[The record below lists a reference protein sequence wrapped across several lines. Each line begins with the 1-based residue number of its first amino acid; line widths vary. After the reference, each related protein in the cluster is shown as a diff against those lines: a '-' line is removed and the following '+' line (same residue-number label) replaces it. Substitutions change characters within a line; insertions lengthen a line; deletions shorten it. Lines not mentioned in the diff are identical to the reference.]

1 MIMNRIHAK
10 NNIYKNG
17 KYIPAHR
24 LKTQDEKAK
33 EIEPT
38 RKQVEYRDD
47 LYKFCVKKGIAG
59 DKFRL
64 GRTKREI
71 TANINALI
79 TILKKHGFADEFFG
93 KNHDE

>member
-1 MIMNRIHAK
+1 MNIIHTK
-10 NNIYKNG
+10 NNIYKSG

-24 LKTQDEKAK
+24 IKTQYDKAK

-38 RKQVEYRDD
+38 SKKIKYRDD

-59 DKFRL
+59 DKFGF

-79 TILKKHGFADEFFG
+79 TILKKHGLDDEFFD
-93 KNHDE
+93 KNNSE